1 MSHIDCIVYDITNWE
16 VWQHLQ
22 TGGSRKK
29 KIVKNP
35 QDNNLYYYKTSLYKG
50 KRYYKYEFWS
60 EILASKLGQYFGFNV
75 LDYNIGISEN
85 EVGCISKSML
95 SGLTNH
101 ELIEG
106 RQYLAGTDAI
116 YDPDNK
122 KCYDMYT
129 FQFIERALH
138 EYKIEYIMDGI
149 LRTIAFDSIV
159 GNSDRHQD
167 NWSVICLKTGLDNYT
182 KQQINLIRKYLNAK
196 VSTLFERIK
205 LRLRILLTPQ
215 LNNFDYKSIIKQI
228 KGQLAPIYD
237 SGCCLAREFE
247 DNALQSVDLDKYITK
262 GVSEIR
268 WDSANSNHKKISH
281 FELIRNIRE
290 YNKQYATVINRELV
304 RVLRTYNKDDVKN
317 IVYNIDKEL
326 GTNYNAYLLPKERKD
341 VICDIIDKRI
351 NKIEKLISL

>member
-1 MSHIDCIVYDITNWE
+1 MNQINCIVYDIADWE

-35 QDNNLYYYKTSLYKG
+35 QDNNLYYYKTSLYKE

-95 SGLTNH
+95 SGLPNH

-129 FQFIERALH
+129 FQFIERALQ
-138 EYKIEYIMDGI
+138 EYKIEYVIDDI
-149 LRTIAFDSIV
+149 LRTIVFDSIV

-182 KQQINLIRKYLNAK
+182 KQQINIIRKHLNTK
-196 VSTLFERIK
+196 VSTLLERVK
-205 LRLRILLTPQ
+205 LRLSILFIPN
-215 LNNFDYKSIIKQI
+215 LNSNDYSAIIQQI
-228 KGQLAPIYD
+228 KGIYEPIYD

-247 DNALQSVDLDKYITK
+247 DDALQTLDLDRYITK

-268 WDSANSNHKKISH
+268 WETANSSHKKVSH
-281 FELIRNIRE
+281 FELICKIRE
-290 YNKQYATVINRELV
+290 INKKYAETINGEIA
-304 RVLRTYNKDDVKN
+304 RVLRRYNKDNVKG
-317 IVYNIDKEL
+317 IVFNIDKEL
-326 GTNYNAYLLPKERKD
+326 DANYNAYSLPNERKD
-341 VICDIIDKRI
+341 VICDIIDRRI
-351 NKIEKLISL
+351 NKIKKLIQL

>member
-1 MSHIDCIVYDITNWE
+1 MYDIADWE

-35 QDNNLYYYKTSLYKG
+35 QDNNLYYYKTSLYKE

-95 SGLTNH
+95 SGLPNH

-129 FQFIERALH
+129 FQFIERALQ
-138 EYKIEYIMDGI
+138 EYKIEYVIDDI
-149 LRTIAFDSIV
+149 LRTIVFDSIV
-159 GNSDRHQD
+159 GNSD
-167 NWSVICLKTGLDNYT
+167 NYT
-182 KQQINLIRKYLNAK
+182 KQQINIIRKHLNTK
-196 VSTLFERIK
+196 VSTLLERVK
-205 LRLRILLTPQ
+205 LRLSILFIPN
-215 LNNFDYKSIIKQI
+215 LNSNDYSAIIQQI
-228 KGQLAPIYD
+228 KGIYAPIYD

-247 DNALQSVDLDKYITK
+247 DDALQTLDLDRYITK

-268 WDSANSNHKKISH
+268 WETANSSHKKVSH
-281 FELIRNIRE
+281 FELICKIRE
-290 YNKQYATVINRELV
+290 INKKYAETINGEIA
-304 RVLRTYNKDDVKN
+304 RVLRRYNKDNVKG
-317 IVYNIDKEL
+317 IVFNIDKEL
-326 GTNYNAYLLPKERKD
+326 DANYNAYSLPNERKD
-341 VICDIIDKRI
+341 VICDIIDRRI
-351 NKIEKLISL
+351 NKIKKLIQL